1 MRSGLLRRASLIA
14 LLLALS
20 SYVLFRIAHW
30 LIAADR
36 GLDITDETMYLL
48 SATSDATWGS
58 PFGWHTKP
66 LLQVCGGDIAC
77 FRSAGFV
84 VLFAASLA
92 LTMSVYSV
100 LRGFKKSVGP
110 LTILYQSLLAFGA
123 TLLFYTGF
131 LSRTPAYNWVNAIG
145 ILVAAAAHVRLLG
158 QTPLSSFHR
167 RWLLE
172 GIAAAGIFFSAP
184 GKPSSPFLLLFIFGV
199 ACTYVSTFRQSVLSI
214 GRQLVAT
221 AFLLVASVAVG
232 FWRGDFIAL
241 FKHALTAPTPA
252 GANQTPLGAARAV
265 LQVPLDAVERAWAY
279 ALDPRFGPLLVT
291 LAAATWMRSRSPG
304 RLTDAAFLGA
314 FLPLVARAITAFA
327 RPERIYFG
335 SGALYELSIALLLA
349 FGVVRAVSY
358 VAERRTLTE
367 RGPRTWWFHAV
378 LLAYLLALPAIF
390 SFGSSN
396 GFKTMFGLFPLP
408 VILVLAQLATVQD
421 RFAQRAMQISLVTLV
436 VLIGMF
442 ARSTAIDTPYR
453 TASIASATEPVE
465 ILGSS
470 LLVEPHLGGLIQA
483 MQTDARS
490 AGFEGGTGLVSL
502 DWEWQSFT
510 PLALGAQPPTT
521 MVTTHNML
529 LERFRHNAKR
539 FANPKFLEN
548 AWITVTPDRHIPE
561 PAQPAVNAVI
571 LEFEALVRR
580 SFPDA
585 YRCIGDY
592 GTTQLGRP
600 RTAGEPQDTS
610 CPLKG
615 SFPYDL
621 NGGFIRPD

>member
-1 MRSGLLRRASLIA
+1 MSSGLLRRASLIA

-20 SYVLFRIAHW
+20 SYVLFRIANW

-48 SATSDATWGS
+48 SATSDATWGF

-66 LLQVCGGDIAC
+66 LLQVCRGDIAC

-92 LTMSVYSV
+92 LTMSVYGA
-100 LRGFKKSVGP
+100 LRGFKGSVGP
-110 LTILYQSLLAFGA
+110 LTMLYQSLLAFGA

-131 LSRTPAYNWVNAIG
+131 LGRSPSYNWVNAVG
-145 ILVAAAAHVRLLG
+145 ILAAAAAHVHLLG
-158 QTPLSSFHR
+158 RTPFSSFR
-167 RWLLE
+167 TRWLLE
-172 GIAAAGIFFSAP
+172 GIAAAGCFFSSL

-199 ACTYVSTFRQSVLSI
+199 ACTSVSTFRQSVLSI
-214 GRQLVAT
+214 ARQLVAT

-241 FKHALTAPTPA
+241 FKHALTAPAPD
-252 GANQTPLGAARAV
+252 GASQTPLGAAGAV
-265 LQVPLDAVERAWAY
+265 LQVPLDAAERAWAF
-279 ALDPRFGPLLVT
+279 ALDPRVGSLLVA
-291 LAAATWMRSRSPG
+291 LAAATWMRSRSRS

-314 FLPLVARAITAFA
+314 FLPLVAGAISAFA
-327 RPERIYFG
+327 RPERIFFG
-335 SGALYELSIALLLA
+335 SGALFELFIALLLA

-367 RGPRTWWFHAV
+367 RGPRTWRFHAV
-378 LLAYLLALPAIF
+378 LLAYLLALPAVF

-396 GFKTMFGLFPLP
+396 GFQIMFGLFPLP
-408 VILVLAQLATVQD
+408 VVLVLGQLAAVRAPFVRT
-421 RFAQRAMQISLVTLV
+421 AMQISLVTIV

-442 ARSTAIDTPYR
+442 ARSTAIETPYR
-453 TASIASATEPVE
+453 TASIASATETVD

-470 LLVEPHLGGLIQA
+470 LLVEPHLGGLIHA

-490 AGFEGGTGLVSL
+490 AGFEGGAGLVSL
-502 DWEWQSFT
+502 DWRWQSFT
-510 PLALGAQPPTT
+510 PLALGARPPIT
-521 MVTTHNML
+521 MITTHNMD
-529 LERFRHNAKR
+529 LELFRHNANR
-539 FANPKFLEN
+539 FANPEFLEH
-548 AWITVTPDRHIPE
+548 AWVTVTPSSLIPE
-561 PAQPAVNAVI
+561 SAQTAVNAVI
-571 LEFEALVRR
+571 VEFEALVRR

-585 YRCIGDY
+585 YRCVGDY
-592 GTTQLGRP
+592 GTTQIWRP
-600 RTAGEPQDTS
+600 RAAGEPQDTS

-621 NGGFIRPD
+621 NRGFTPPD